1 MLIILFVLFVQQKRL
16 INNKQYLD
24 AFKFN
29 NWIGMVASLGFIVET
44 FLV

>member
-1 MLIILFVLFVQQKRL
+1 MKIVVIDYDIGNVKSII
-16 INNKQYLD
+16 N